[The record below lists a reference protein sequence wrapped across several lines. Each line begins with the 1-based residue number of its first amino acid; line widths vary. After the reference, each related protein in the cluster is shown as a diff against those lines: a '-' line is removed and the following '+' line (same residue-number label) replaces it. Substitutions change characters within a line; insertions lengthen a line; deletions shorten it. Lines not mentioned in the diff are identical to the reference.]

1 MRADSLKEKEIAGGE
16 AWTWSEVCASVYG
29 YGIDVPGGNEEE

>member
-1 MRADSLKEKEIAGGE
+1 MRADSLKGKEIAEGE
-16 AWTWSEVCASVYG
+16 AWTWYEVCASVYG